1 MPNDRFQRTAALI
14 GNEALDRLKGS
25 KVAVFGIGGVGGFAV
40 EALVRSGVGEIDI
53 FDNDT
58 VDITNINRQLIA
70 LESTVGGLK
79 TAVMAK
85 RLKDINPSVKVGE
98 YPVFITPA
106 EAEKIDFSKYDC
118 VIDAVDN
125 VTAKIAICAGAV
137 GAGVPVISA
146 MGAGNKL
153 DPTKFEVAP
162 IEKTSVC
169 PLARV
174 MRLELKKRGIKGVTA
189 VYSKEPAIKRAD
201 GEKSP
206 ASIAF
211 VPSVMGLI
219 IAGEAVKKITE
230 KVGDKS
236 DT

>member
-1 MPNDRFQRTAALI
+1 MPKNKFQRTSALI
-14 GNEALDRLKGS
+14 GQKALDTLMGCR
-25 KVAVFGIGGVGGFAV
+25 VAVFGIGGVGGFAA
-40 EALVRSGVGEIDI
+40 EALVRSGVGAIDI

-58 VDITNINRQLIA
+58 VDITNINRQVIA
-70 LESTVGGLK
+70 LESTVGMLK
-79 TAVMAK
+79 TEVMAN
-85 RLKDINPSVKVGE
+85 RLKDINSDVLVGE
-98 YPVFITPA
+98 NPVFITP
-106 EAEKIDFSKYDC
+106 EVAEKIDFSKYDC

-125 VTAKIAICAGAV
+125 VTAKIAICDGAV
-137 GAGVPVISA
+137 KAGVPVISA

-201 GEKSP
+201 GETSP

-219 IAGEAVKKITE
+219 MAGEAVKKITE
-230 KVGDKS
+230 RLVD
-236 DT
+236 

>member
-1 MPNDRFQRTAALI
+1 MPNNRFQRTEALI
-14 GNEALDRLKGS
+14 GSKALDMLMGS
-25 KVAVFGIGGVGGFAV
+25 RVAVFGIGGVGSFTA

-70 LESTVGGLK
+70 LDSTVGMLK
-79 TAVMAK
+79 TEVLAK
-85 RLKDINPSVKVGE
+85 RLSDINPKVKVGE
-98 YPVFITPA
+98 NPVFITPA

-125 VTAKIAICAGAV
+125 VTAKIAICSGAV
-137 GAGVPVISA
+137 AAGVPVISA

-174 MRLELKKRGIKGVTA
+174 MRLELKKRGIKGVIA
-189 VYSKEPAIKRAD
+189 VYSKEPAIKRSD
-201 GEKSP
+201 GESSP

-219 IAGEAVKKITE
+219 MAGEAVKKLTE
-230 KVGDKS
+230 RVADES